1 MTWFTVCATWDVAIW
16 VADPDTGARVACPSA
31 RVVLPLHKW
40 VPSSG
45 SSSGSSSGPS
55 SGSSSGPVAEPWLG
69 LGVSMAFDTP
79 VVNTEAEEGAAE
91 NMDVVESVYVT
102 GLQQAVMRN
111 LSLDVVLTE
120 MGLWDLFKEVSD
132 KSGLSSTL
140 AVEADANLRALQGQQ
155 ALLANESRAFIGS
168 MQNRTQDLRKLSAN
182 VAVTAIMYGTVVREI
197 QTRQNVSEAAMD
209 QADAAL
215 QALVGAVQGVTFASE
230 TNATRVNDT
239 AKALKREIDAMY
251 ADTKAQYE
259 AQAANATKTRKA
271 ILAAHSKPHKNK
283 VFVLTHVFELVAL
296 FLIVYVVTLVYDAT
310 QHRRKGFHTLQQQP
324 EPWA

>member
-1 MTWFTVCATWDVAIW
+1 
-16 VADPDTGARVACPSA
+16 
-31 RVVLPLHKW
+31 
-40 VPSSG
+40 
-45 SSSGSSSGPS
+45 
-55 SGSSSGPVAEPWLG
+55 
-69 LGVSMAFDTP
+69 
-79 VVNTEAEEGAAE
+79 
-91 NMDVVESVYVT
+91 
-102 GLQQAVMRN
+102 
-111 LSLDVVLTE
+111 
-120 MGLWDLFKEVSD
+120 
-132 KSGLSSTL
+132 
-140 AVEADANLRALQGQQ
+140 
-155 ALLANESRAFIGS
+155 
-168 MQNRTQDLRKLSAN
+168 
-182 VAVTAIMYGTVVREI
+182 MYGTVVREI